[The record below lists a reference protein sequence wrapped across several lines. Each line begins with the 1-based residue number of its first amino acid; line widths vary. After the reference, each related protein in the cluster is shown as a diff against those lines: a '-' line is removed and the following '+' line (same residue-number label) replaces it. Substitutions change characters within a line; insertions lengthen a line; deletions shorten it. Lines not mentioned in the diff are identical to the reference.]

1 MIVCSRDKS
10 GQTLGKSQISWK
22 RALLGAFNSRTI
34 YPLHYWSADLK
45 SWLLW
50 LFKSALTLIIW
61 LLLVEIRTIK
71 ISWFANS
78 AWFSTVLQIRI
89 RVRIRDGSVSD
100 PSRIKW
106 LGFCTA
112 WPVQKWRDLVRK
124 IRTHASRIRDG
135 SVSDQISGFPYAN
148 PGTKIGGTSRQT
160 NPRRI
165 RLGFR
170 FCKTVETRD

>member
-1 MIVCSRDKS
+1 M
-10 GQTLGKSQISWK
+10 QIW
-22 RALLGAFNSRTI
+22 
-34 YPLHYWSADLK
+34 K

-71 ISWFANS
+71 ISWFANC

-89 RVRIRDGSVSD
+89 RVRIRDGSDIWSVSD
-100 PSRIKW
+100 QMT
-106 LGFCTA
+106 GVCTA
-112 WPVQKWRDLVRK
+112 WPLQKWRDLVRK

-135 SVSDQISGFPYAN
+135 AVSDQISGFPYAN

-165 RLGFR
+165 RDGSISDVGFAR
-170 FCKTVETRD
+170 PSRLVTRSSKKQHVSHIRQLEISLTVSHGKPVLQ